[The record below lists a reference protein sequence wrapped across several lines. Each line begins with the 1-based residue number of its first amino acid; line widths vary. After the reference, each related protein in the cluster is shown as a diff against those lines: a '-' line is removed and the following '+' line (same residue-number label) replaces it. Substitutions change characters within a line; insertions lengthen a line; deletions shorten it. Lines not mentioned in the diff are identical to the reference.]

1 MSPLNAKADAQYS
14 ESSALNAR
22 GDVFPLISWLGLVLV
37 ALIIGYWF
45 FSNFFVGK
53 NVLERV
59 ENDLKNIRKMVDDAC
74 DAFYYNAEYNPF
86 TEEGRLD
93 SNSSDICIRTPDL
106 NKCRPVLC
114 DKLAAGALNLSGI
127 GDLNVLK
134 ERNSEIVQIVS
145 GD

>member
-1 MSPLNAKADAQYS
+1 MSLLNAKDNAKS
-14 ESSALNAR
+14 PKFSTLNAR

-74 DAFYYNAEYNPF
+74 DAYYYNAEYNPF
-86 TEEGRLD
+86 TEEGSLD
-93 SNSSDICIRTPDL
+93 SNSSHICIRTPDL

-114 DKLAAGALNLSGI
+114 DNLAEGTLPLSEI

-134 ERNSEIVQIVS
+134 ERDSNTVQIVR